1 MKNGEKNSGPRRKRG
16 CGRDGKEG
24 WPGAGEI
31 TYCKAAERDRGGRR
45 EGAMGREGRQAVNAF
60 EFALAA
66 LFGILAIY
74 ELDRL
79 VAALREVRD
88 ELIAAR
94 KDISHELTGMN
105 LCLEAIRID
114 ADAIENQM
122 GEVAESAKAGREVI

>member
-1 MKNGEKNSGPRRKRG
+1 M
-16 CGRDGKEG
+16 
-24 WPGAGEI
+24 
-31 TYCKAAERDRGGRR
+31 
-45 EGAMGREGRQAVNAF
+45 NAF